1 MKRYDSDEEG
11 VMRES
16 KDGMW
21 NLHSDLSAHM
31 LKLKEVVEG
40 MRHERMCLAHA
51 SVHDGPFTMKWI
63 INNSLCNCHRGHALR
78 LIGEVLK

>member
-31 LKLKEVVEG
+31 LKLKEMVAFLSC
-40 MRHERMCLAHA
+40 RNDCA
-51 SVHDGPFTMKWI
+51 SAKWVPY
-63 INNSLCNCHRGHALR
+63 NQDALPCDCPRGQALR
-78 LIGEVLK
+78 LIEEVL